1 MQSEHDVI
9 IVGAGPAGATAAVVL
24 AQMNRDVLL
33 LDRHQF
39 PRDKACG
46 DAIPG
51 AAIGILS
58 RYGMGEQVEAAK
70 ARGEFYPLRQMLLFS
85 PKGHVIEAD
94 FERAGSYIAP
104 RIFFDT
110 VIQKHAIASGAE
122 FQQARVNEP
131 MIEDGQVVG
140 VRARVNGGIKELRAR
155 VVIGAD
161 GVTSPIARALR
172 PKEQRHV
179 DKHRAVAIRAYIDD
193 IEEFPQT
200 IEFYLNKDVL
210 PGYAWIF
217 PTGKSKANIGLGMR
231 LDYFRRTKRRLEEML
246 QSFLRMP
253 DVKKRLKEGG
263 QLHDIATWQLN
274 FGSQKNLRHA
284 FDGALLVGDA
294 AGFVNPLTG
303 GGIHNALVS
312 AELAAETINDA
323 LDTGDTSRSSL
334 AVYERRCHDAMWNGM
349 QRSYRLQKWLMNFP
363 FVIDFLVKHL
373 DAKSNLAKTFLTK
386 L

>member
-1 MQSEHDVI
+1 
-9 IVGAGPAGATAAVVL
+9 
-24 AQMNRDVLL
+24 MNRDVLL

-46 DAIPG
+46 DAVPG

-58 RYGMGEQVEAAK
+58 RYGMREQVEAAK
-70 ARGEFYPLRQMLLFS
+70 ARGEFYPLRQMLLIS
-85 PKGHVIEAD
+85 PKGHMLEAP
-94 FERAGSYIAP
+94 FERADSYIAP

-110 VIQKHAIASGAE
+110 VIQQHAIASGAE

-131 MIEDGQVVG
+131 IIEDGQVVG
-140 VRARVNGGIKELRAR
+140 VRARVNGGVKELRAR

-217 PTGKSKANIGLGMR
+217 PTGKNKANIGLGMR

-274 FGSQKNLRHA
+274 FGSQKNLRHV

-323 LDTGDTSRSSL
+323 LDTGDISRSSL

-373 DAKSNLAKTFLTK
+373 DAKSHLAKTFLTK